1 MEWVAVLSSVATAVS
16 AVVIAWQALLT
27 RSALTLTRET
37 LSETRVTRLDS
48 RAPRVLVGVP
58 RYPSTEGAEMRQ
70 FTFGGGQLQPVTKG
84 TPFMLPRH
92 EEWEIRWLFTF
103 NVMNDGPG
111 SVVPEFESGLRM
123 AVLEAGA
130 LIPAGE
136 AREFT
141 VSVNRSVE
149 EWIKAAE
156 TGWDDDAPTT
166 DELSLSIHGP
176 NDSDVSD
183 RWIMRLRGSLLEHP
197 VGDRTGWVYNN
208 ELFNSLK
215 IETQREPRIYW
226 ESRAN
231 NRTIRASGAP
241 I

>member
-48 RAPRVLVGVP
+48 RAPRVLLGVP
-58 RYPSTEGAEMRQ
+58 KYPNTEGAEIRQ
-70 FTFGGGQLQPVTKG
+70 FTFGGGEFQDIVDG
-84 TPFMLPRH
+84 TLFTLPRH
-92 EEWEIRWLFTF
+92 EEWEIRWRFTLS
-103 NVMNDGPG
+103 VMNDGPG
-111 SVVPEFESGLRM
+111 SVVPEFESGMRVS
-123 AVLEAGA
+123 VLEAGA
-130 LIPAGE
+130 LVPAGE
-136 AREFT
+136 VREFT

-156 TGWDDDAPTT
+156 TGWDKDAPATE
-166 DELSLSIHGP
+166 ELSLSIHGP

-183 RWIMRLRGSLLEHP
+183 RWIIRLRGSLLEHP
-197 VGDRTGWVYNN
+197 AGDRTGWAYTNAT
-208 ELFNSLK
+208 FNSLHT
-215 IETQREPRIYW
+215 ETQREPRIYW
-226 ESRAN
+226 RSRASDE
-231 NRTIRASGAP
+231 TIRPAGAP